1 MPLARARSS
10 AHRSRVHSRAYC
22 NRRACSSGIFT
33 HFSTASGPGSSKL
46 LRKLKHGGALLDRY
60 SSGARKIYWKFT
72 SHALHGNLKNLLS
85 GLHVARS
92 NGPSSLYTGV
102 NGSEKITAASV
113 SKTPPPFFYGYNGGS
128 SK

>member
-1 MPLARARSS
+1 M
-10 AHRSRVHSRAYC
+10 HSRQHTALE
-22 NRRACSSGIFT
+22 FT
-33 HFSTASGPGSSKL
+33 VELTATGVLEVAGYSLTFQL
-46 LRKLKHGGALLDRY
+46 LQALAVQNCWENWTQSEHGGALLDRF

-72 SHALHGNLKNLLS
+72 SRALHGNLKNLLS

-102 NGSEKITAASV
+102 DGSEKITAASV
-113 SKTPPPFFYGYNGGS
+113 SKTPAPLFYGYNGGS

>member
-10 AHRSRVHSRAYC
+10 AHRFRVHSRAYC

-46 LRKLKHGGALLDRY
+46 LRKLDTKQAWWSFARDRF

-92 NGPSSLYTGV
+92 SLYTGI
-102 NGSEKITAASV
+102 NGSEKIAAASV
-113 SKTPPPFFYGYNGGS
+113 SKTPAPPARIMG
-128 SK
+128 